1 MYTIAESKL
10 LLRAHIELPADLRLR
25 TADFQ
30 EEWNFVQNAS
40 AQQLSR
46 KTHKLG
52 WSLVLGLKGLRGSG
66 VGDTS
71 QLAIAGA
78 LKLALRNVA
87 AQWNAA
93 EVRQIALTQYPWFYL
108 ARLFVYPYRI
118 QHTPL
123 IPDHYSARPL
133 PVTSRRNSP
142 SPRASELR
150 LGCPMSQLKQML
162 VLSGDS
168 EASAL

>member
-40 AQQLSR
+40 AKQLSR

-52 WSLVLGLKGLRGSG
+52 WNLVLGSKGLCGSG

-87 AQWNAA
+87 KQWNAA

-108 ARLFVYPYRI
+108 ARLSVYPCRI
-118 QHTPL
+118 QSTPL
-123 IPDHYSARPL
+123 LPDYYSARPL
-133 PVTSRRNSP
+133 PDIPRPNPP
-142 SPRASELR
+142 SLHTSELR
-150 LGCPMSQLKQML
+150 LGCSMSQLKQML
-162 VLSGDS
+162 VLSDDS
-168 EASAL
+168 EASAP